1 MLALAGILLSTGCAT
16 QDASG
21 RDGEKGGT
29 SVASTSEITV
39 PETTSSETTSSET
52 TSSETTSSET
62 TSSETTSSETAVPET
77 TATGG
82 SARAEEVTADTP
94 ETAAAPGAAPGIAHG
109 PAAVAYATLAPELP
123 DLDPRSVKGLYRSV
137 MDPSWASVRVAA
149 PGEKVDYVVFLERSE
164 NGWEVRRSILADEKK
179 SPENERAVLGGVPED
194 LLAAVYPENAPA
206 GTLLQE
212 QPVESESL
220 PPAGPARSP
229 PPEPVMDGVPE
240 KKQPPVEKGLAEIQQ
255 EVEGY
260 GGVAGFYVRDLKG
273 GHGYGIRPDESFFGA
288 SVLKIPVMVAVYRKI
303 DAAEISPST
312 TVQITPADWAAGA
325 GNLQYEYAG
334 TPHTIEEYLWR
345 MMLRSDN
352 VATNVLTR
360 VAGGREK
367 VNEAARS
374 MGAEDTVL
382 YQKLSSERAVV
393 PSLGNRTTPQDM
405 TAMLESIYDGRAASP
420 ESCRR
425 MVALMRQNTVERWL
439 KSGIPKDTG
448 VDVAHK
454 AGWLYKVYNEVA
466 IVYHED
472 RPYAVAIL
480 TKYGPKKV
488 DRGEDLIKSVSRRVW
503 ETQSRE

>member
-1 MLALAGILLSTGCAT
+1 MGRCGAFGVLVLTGILLSTGCAT

-52 TSSETTSSET
+52 TSSETAVLET
-62 TSSETTSSETAVPET
+62 TDA
-77 TATGG
+77 GG

-94 ETAAAPGAAPGIAHG
+94 ETTAAPEAPAPGIADG

-149 PGEKVDYVVFLERSE
+149 PGEKVDYVVFLEHSE

-194 LLAAVYPENAPA
+194 LLTAVYPENAPA

-220 PPAGPARSP
+220 PPAGPAQSP

-240 KKQPPVEKGLAEIQQ
+240 KKQPPVEKGLAGIQQ

-260 GGVAGFYVRDLKG
+260 GGVAGVYVRDLKG
-273 GHGYGIRPDESFFGA
+273 DYGYGIRPDESFFGA

-367 VNEAARS
+367 VNEVARS
-374 MGAEDTVL
+374 MGTKDTVL

-405 TAMLESIYDGRAASP
+405 TAMLESIYDGRAASQ

-439 KSGIPKDTG
+439 KSGIPKGAD

-480 TKYGPKKV
+480 AKYGPKKV
-488 DRGEDLIKSVSRRVW
+488 DKGEDLVKNVSRRVW
-503 ETQSRE
+503 ETQSGE